1 MIRFSKSKLNT
12 FLTCPEKYYIYYEL
26 GIKSPKASPTLI
38 EGSCLHHLIESN
50 IAYGR
55 NVEDILEQASIGF
68 WRDHPFEACGYE
80 TMEEY
85 LDAQVKCLAQAVSF
99 VEQLGPLQ
107 ARHIELQVDSP
118 LIHPVSLAE
127 HPEISLTGF
136 IDLVLVG
143 PNGDHCIVDLKT
155 VQRSPREGMS
165 RVALELSLYAYLY
178 SQPLT
183 PDSFPSVPVA
193 LVYLIRT
200 KTPQVHWDESRRGLS
215 DFVGLYRICR
225 KVAQDI
231 EHGLFW
237 KNPGMHCSW
246 CDNSPFCYGE
256 EENAVRLFGHDNWQR
271 YLLAQE
277 ERQANLVPAHEA
289 VNF

>member
-12 FLTCPEKYYIYYEL
+12 FLTCPEKYYIFYEL
-26 GIKSPKASPTLI
+26 GIRSMKASPTLI
-38 EGSCLHHLIESN
+38 EGSCLHHLIESG

-55 NVEDILEQASIGF
+55 HVDDILPQASIAF
-68 WRDHPFEACGYE
+68 WRDHPFEACGYD
-80 TMEEY
+80 TEEQF
-85 LDAQVKCLAQAVSF
+85 LDAQVKCLTQATSF
-99 VEQLGPLQ
+99 MDQLGPLE

-118 LIHPVSLAE
+118 LIHPVTLAV
-127 HPEISLTGF
+127 HPEITLTGF
-136 IDLVLVG
+136 IDLVLSS
-143 PNGDHCIVDLKT
+143 PTGDHYIVDLKT

-178 SQPLT
+178 SLPFT
-183 PDSFPSVPVA
+183 PGSFPSVPVA

-200 KTPQVHWDESRRGLS
+200 KAPQVHWDESHRS
-215 DFVGLYRICR
+215 VPHFMELYRICR

-231 EHGLFW
+231 EQRHFW

-256 EENAVRLFGHDNWQR
+256 QENAISTFGQELWDR

-277 ERQANLVPAHEA
+277 ERNHIELPEPQA